1 MKTIHEQ
8 LIKNAEFLCIFLC
21 SKVKKL
27 QYIPLHVC
35 LISRERL

>member
-21 SKVKKL
+21 SKVKNAIYSL
-27 QYIPLHVC
+27 ACV
-35 LISRERL
+35 SN